1 MKHYLIAFSLVF
13 GMIFL
18 SCTGDDGSFLN
29 DTTAID
35 SLGQETDTAAIDSIH
50 WESDTTWVT
59 SDSIYFP
66 VDTTGTLIDS
76 VVFTQPISIP

>member
-1 MKHYLIAFSLVF
+1 MKHYLIAFSLVL

-18 SCTGDDGSFLN
+18 SCTGDDGAFLN
-29 DTTAID
+29 DTAAID
-35 SLGQETDTAAIDSIH
+35 SLSQEVDTAAVDSIH

-59 SDSIYFP
+59 ADSIYFP

-76 VVFTQPISIP
+76 IVFSQPISMP